1 MTALIAGG
9 LEGFSPYVDM
19 EAGIPANKWSP
30 LDKSLDWS
38 AYFLWENGVR
48 NDANAASCPGTA
60 ALLERLPLLDIPK
73 RGPTAMFSIL
83 KPGAIIPPHTGTTNI
98 RAVVHLP
105 LVVPP
110 DCGFRVGAETRSWR
124 EGVAW
129 GFDDT
134 IEHEAWN
141 KSDQTRA
148 ILIVDAWNPYLTE
161 DEKILMRLATEALAA
176 GLTN

>member
-1 MTALIAGG
+1 
-9 LEGFSPYVDM
+9 
-19 EAGIPANKWSP
+19 
-30 LDKSLDWS
+30 
-38 AYFLWENGVR
+38 
-48 NDANAASCPGTA
+48 
-60 ALLERLPLLDIPK
+60 
-73 RGPTAMFSIL
+73 MFSIL
-83 KPGAIIPPHTGTTNI
+83 KPGAVIPPHTGVTNI

-110 DCGFRVGAETRSWR
+110 GCGFRVGAETREWR

-129 GFDDT
+129 AFDDT

-141 KSDQTRA
+141 RSSSPRA

-161 DEKILMRLATEALAA
+161 EEKVLLRLATEALAT